1 MALFSSFIRASA
13 RMAAS
18 VMLVALAFVPLANAA
33 EEDKGVLANLIS
45 RALSSPATSVSIGAV
60 DGALSSDASIRDIV
74 LSDRDGPWLKVD
86 RVRLVWNRLAL
97 LRKRLEVDQ
106 LTIDHLQFF
115 RRPVAVASESQ
126 STPDATA
133 SAPGSNDALTLPE
146 LPVKV
151 IIKQFAVQEL
161 LLGAP
166 ISGVAARLSIAGKAT
181 LGPPA
186 EGLDLHL
193 DAHRLDAPGVFSALL
208 GFVPATKVLTL
219 NLDFDEPAGG
229 LAAHFANIPG
239 APPIKLTFGGSGPLD
254 SFDAKLDFAAGP
266 DIGASGQVNLA
277 REGSARRLMLDLKSR
292 LEGLMPG
299 IARPVF
305 AGETTL
311 EGEMSIN
318 DDSSVSTR
326 GLHLVSASARLDIQG
341 GASADQQLDLKI
353 HAGAIPGDVRIGKL
367 DLNATLKGPLAGPK
381 IDSVFDAGQIKFAEG
396 TLDRVTAAFT
406 AAPDGLLSEAATRIA
421 LSGQAEASGL
431 ALAEPALD
439 QAIGGNVK
447 LTVRG
452 AATPVG
458 AVTFD
463 VLDIAAP
470 ALDASY
476 SGLLSPSKIQG
487 KLTLDAPDLARFA
500 ELAGN
505 ALKGEVKIT
514 ADLEGM
520 PRRGALSATLDAR
533 ATHFAS
539 GNSTLDKI
547 IGGELAL
554 TGAAQIL
561 SAGGIGFHN
570 LVATGAHGS
579 ARLDGAVGRDKA
591 DLKAGIDVPQARFI
605 DPAISGAIQIAA
617 ALSGALDHLDA
628 TLKASLG
635 DGRLLDRPTSGL
647 TLEARATDITGLIAA
662 HASLSG
668 DIDRQPLTSS
678 ANLSR
683 QADGGWVVS
692 DLGLH
697 LGSAH
702 LEGNLVLGADQLASG
717 KLNLAAANLD
727 DLSPLLL
734 TKLSG
739 AVQASASLTSVDAR
753 QNAAI
758 SMRSDRLA
766 VGANSFSGVNVDMTL
781 RDVWGAKIGSG
792 VASISGANFAGQSI
806 ADLKFTAK
814 GGADST
820 DLDFSATARG
830 VALKAG
836 GNFFAG
842 RPSRLELAT
851 LSARGNG
858 QSLALATPTTLTFD
872 GDGVDA
878 KNILFSIG
886 GGRLSLAG
894 HAGHALD
901 LRTSLVAIPLS
912 AADLVARGLGLSGV
926 ADGEAAISGTLA
938 EPSGDWRLRLKGL
951 SAPQTRAIGLPS
963 LDVTGSGRL
972 GGNRTSLDV
981 AVNAGIG
988 NAVRLTGSAPLAS
1001 DGALDV
1007 KVVGKLDAG
1016 LANNT
1021 LSVSGRHVAG
1031 AVAVN
1036 VQIRGAA
1043 GKPRAEGSLTLANGS
1058 FRDDETGL
1066 KLAAI
1071 NAQISASGDVIK
1083 IERMRGATPNGGE
1096 ISASGQVTL
1105 DPAGGFPGSIHLAG
1119 QHAQLVATDMV
1130 SATADLTLDV
1140 TGALAQTPHIA
1151 GHIAI
1156 VSMDI
1161 SVPENLGG
1169 VAAPIPG
1176 TKHINPNATARARLA
1191 LEAKATSGRAS
1202 APAFNATLA
1211 MTISAPSRVFVR
1223 GRGINA
1229 ELSGDLRVSGAAASP
1244 QIAGGFDLRRGSLSL
1259 LGKRLEF
1266 TRGRIQFHGD
1276 AMPEL
1281 DLLAQTSAGD
1291 VTARIEVTGPAS
1303 KPVFTFSSE
1312 PNLPQDEILSRVLFQ
1327 KPSGNLSPFQALQLA
1342 NAVSSLTGGGDAFE
1356 SLRKSLGVD
1365 SLDIGSS
1372 ASGSPTVGI
1381 SRAINDRISIGAKT
1395 GAKPEDNGVSV
1406 DFDVTRHIRLQAGVD
1421 ASGGSSV
1428 GVGAEWEYK

>member
-13 RMAAS
+13 RTAAS
-18 VMLVALAFVPLANAA
+18 IILVALAFVVPADAA

-45 RALSSPATSVSIGAV
+45 KALSSPSTSVSIGAV

-115 RRPVAVASESQ
+115 RRPLAVAAENQ
-126 STPDATA
+126 PPPDATA
-133 SAPGSNDALTLPE
+133 GASGSADTPALPE

-151 IIKQFAVQEL
+151 IVKQFAVQEL

-166 ISGVAARLSIAGKAT
+166 VSGVAARLAISGKAT

-208 GFVPATKVLTL
+208 GFVPATKNLTL
-219 NLDFDEPAGG
+219 KLDFDEPAGG

-239 APPIKLTFGGSGPLD
+239 APPIKLTFGGTGPLD
-254 SFDAKLDFAAGP
+254 SFNAKLDFAAGP
-266 DIGASGQVNLA
+266 EIGASGQVKLA
-277 REGSARRLMLDLKSR
+277 HSGPARRLMLDLKSR

-311 EGEMSIN
+311 EGEMLIN

-326 GLHLVSASARLDIQG
+326 GLHLVSASARLDIEG

-353 HAGAIPGDVRIGKL
+353 HAGAIPGDVRFGKL
-367 DLNATLKGPLAGPK
+367 DLNATLKGPLAGPRL
-381 IDSVFDAGQIKFAEG
+381 DGAFDAGQIKFAEG
-396 TLDRVTAAFT
+396 TLDHVTAAFT

-421 LSGQAEASGL
+421 LSGHAEVSGL

-439 QAIGGNVK
+439 QAIGATVK
-447 LTVRG
+447 LTLRG

-458 AVTFD
+458 AITLD

-476 SGLLSPSKIQG
+476 SGLLSASKIQG
-487 KLTLDAPDLARFA
+487 KLRLEAPDLARFGK
-500 ELAGN
+500 LA
-505 ALKGEVKIT
+505 ASSLKGEAQI
-514 ADLEGM
+514 AAELEGM
-520 PRRGALSATLDAR
+520 PGRGALSATLDAR

-539 GNSTLDKI
+539 GYSMLDKVI
-547 IGGELAL
+547 DGELAL
-554 TGAAQIL
+554 SGVAQTL
-561 SAGGIGFHN
+561 SSGGIGFHN
-570 LVATGAHGS
+570 LVAAGAHGS
-579 ARLDGAVGRDKA
+579 ARLDGVMGPDKA
-591 DLKAGIDVPQARFI
+591 NLNASVDVPQARFL
-605 DPAISGAIQIAA
+605 DSAISGAIQIAA
-617 ALSGALDHLDA
+617 ALTGTLGHLDA
-628 TLKASLG
+628 ILRASLG
-635 DGRLLDRPTSGL
+635 EGRLLDRPTSGL

-662 HASLSG
+662 HASLTG
-668 DIDRQPLTSS
+668 DIDRQPLTGS

-683 QADGGWVVS
+683 RADGGWVVS
-692 DLGLH
+692 DLGLR
-697 LGSAH
+697 LGSSH
-702 LEGNLVLGADQLASG
+702 LEADLVLGADQLANGRLS
-717 KLNLAAANLD
+717 LAAANLD
-727 DLSPLLL
+727 DLSPLVL

-739 AVQASASLTSVDAR
+739 AVQASASLASVDGR

-758 SMRSDRLA
+758 SMKSDKLA

-792 VASISGANFAGQSI
+792 VASVSGANFAGQSI
-806 ADLKFTAK
+806 ADLKFGAK

-830 VALKAG
+830 GALKAG
-836 GNFFAG
+836 GKLFA
-842 RPSRLELAT
+842 RTPARLDLAS
-851 LSARGNG
+851 LSARGSG
-858 QSLALATPTTLTFD
+858 QSLALVTPTTLTFD
-872 GDGVDA
+872 GDGLDA

-926 ADGEAAISGTLA
+926 ADGEATIGGTLA
-938 EPSGDWRLRLKGL
+938 EPSGDWRLHLKGL
-951 SAPQTRAIGLPS
+951 SAPQTRGAGLPP
-963 LDVTGSGRL
+963 LDLAGSGRL
-972 GGNRTSLDV
+972 GGNRTSLDI

-988 NAVRLTGSAPLAS
+988 SALRLAGSAPLAS

-1016 LANNT
+1016 LANNM

-1031 AVAVN
+1031 AAAVN
-1036 VQIRGAA
+1036 VQIRGSAV
-1043 GKPRAEGSLTLANGS
+1043 KPRAEGSLTLNNGS
-1058 FRDDETGL
+1058 FRDDQTGL
-1066 KLAAI
+1066 KFATI
-1071 NAQISASGDVIK
+1071 NAQISAKGNTLT
-1083 IERMRGATPNGGE
+1083 IERFRGATPNGGE
-1096 ISASGQVTL
+1096 IGASGQVNL
-1105 DPAGGFPGSIHLAG
+1105 DPAAGFPGSIHLSG
-1119 QHAQLVATDMV
+1119 QHAQLVATDIV
-1130 SATADLTLDV
+1130 AATADLALDV
-1140 TGALAQTPHIA
+1140 TGGLAQTPRVA

-1161 SVPENLGG
+1161 NVPENQGG

-1176 TKHINPNATARARLA
+1176 TRHINPNSTARARLA
-1191 LEAKATSGRAS
+1191 LDAKATSGRAS
-1202 APAFNATLA
+1202 APVFNATLA
-1211 MTISAPSRVFVR
+1211 MTISAPNRVLVR

-1266 TRGRIQFHGD
+1266 TRGRIQFHCD

-1291 VTARIEVTGPAS
+1291 VTARIGVTGPAS

-1356 SLRKSLGVD
+1356 RLRRSLGVD

-1372 ASGSPTVGI
+1372 ASGSPTVGV

-1406 DFDVTRHIRLQAGVD
+1406 DLDVTRHIRLQAGVD

-1428 GVGAEWEYK
+1428 GVGAEWEY